1 MAPTLQDNRER
12 IIQAARDAFVTEG
25 YRCSI
30 DKIAQLA
37 GVAKQTVY
45 NHFPT
50 KEALF
55 DEVTRANVSV
65 FTVPLAGSPQHPRE
79 TLTEFARAFRGCVLS
94 GACLASMRTI
104 ISESQRM
111 PEMAER
117 TYVLG
122 PEETMQRLAAYL
134 QKCIEAGSLRA
145 GDARFAADML
155 VGMLVGA
162 ERTRLLFGVAP
173 EPFDEEARIAAI
185 LDAFL
190 RAFA

>member
-1 MAPTLQDNRER
+1 MAPTLQDNRDR

-50 KEALF
+50 KENLF

-65 FTVPLAGSPQHPRE
+65 FTVPLAGSPNLPRE
-79 TLTEFARAFRGCVLS
+79 TLTEFGRAFRACVLS
-94 GACLASMRTI
+94 GHCLASMRTI

-111 PEMAER
+111 PGMAER
-117 TYVLG
+117 SYYLG

-134 QKCIEAGSLRA
+134 KKCIEVGSLHA

-162 ERTRLLFGVAP
+162 ERTRLLFGVTP
-173 EPFDEEARIAAI
+173 EPFDEEARTAAI
-185 LDAFL
+185 VDTFL
-190 RAFA
+190 RAFT